1 MSFNYGNHE
10 ITVEADGKQIY
21 VGENGQYEEV
31 VEVEETVRKVVTIV
45 SNVQMTHDEAV
56 DLVERYYDKGEIVV
70 NGDDVV
76 INIEVK

>member
-45 SNVQMTHDEAV
+45 SDVQMTHDEAV

>member
-1 MSFNYGNHE
+1 MSFNYENHE

-45 SNVQMTHDEAV
+45 SDVQMTHDEAV